1 MNLKQKTAQFIE
13 NVKQLKGD
21 PHYIAAGM
29 SIGIF
34 IGITPTFPFHTI
46 LALALAYAFRASK
59 AAAAIGVWIG
69 NPLTMPFLYLGSYKA
84 GSIIL
89 GTSIP
94 FDMKYT
100 TFTELTKLGL
110 KATIALMTG
119 GIVIGIPFCRS
130 LVFDNPPPG
139 KKIPLQKKA
148 LKSQS
153 GKICFMTSPRTLL
166 SAYNLS
172 PKKQFGQN
180 FLSDPSTAEMIVS
193 RSGILKEDIVL
204 EIGAGLGALTVPI
217 AMAVNTV
224 YAVEKD
230 RNLLPPLQS
239 ELLAKNIDNVRIV
252 NENILEVDIES
263 IAAKHGR
270 KIAVMGNLPYNI
282 SSQILIK
289 LIIQRIFVS
298 RAILMFQKEL
308 SERICAKPG
317 GKDYGRISVMLQYC
331 SDIRKIADIKA
342 SLFFPKPRIDSQIIE
357 IRFKEVRPFRQIMRT
372 FFSA

>member
-1 MNLKQKTAQFIE
+1 
-13 NVKQLKGD
+13 
-21 PHYIAAGM
+21 
-29 SIGIF
+29 
-34 IGITPTFPFHTI
+34 
-46 LALALAYAFRASK
+46 
-59 AAAAIGVWIG
+59 
-69 NPLTMPFLYLGSYKA
+69 
-84 GSIIL
+84 
-89 GTSIP
+89 
-94 FDMKYT
+94 
-100 TFTELTKLGL
+100 
-110 KATIALMTG
+110 
-119 GIVIGIPFCRS
+119 
-130 LVFDNPPPG
+130 
-139 KKIPLQKKA
+139 
-148 LKSQS
+148 
-153 GKICFMTSPRTLL
+153 MTSPRTLL

-252 NENILEVDIES
+252 NENILDVDIES
-263 IAAKHGR
+263 IAAKYGR

-289 LIIQRIFVS
+289 LIIQRLFVS

-331 SDIRKIADIKA
+331 SDISKIADIKA
-342 SLFFPKPRIDSQIIE
+342 SLFFPKPGIDSQIIE
-357 IRFKEVRPFRQIMRT
+357 IRFKEIPAFPADNENFLFSVIKAAFGKRRKTLKNSLSRSGLGIDAQTAVSALNRAGIDPVRRAETLTVEEFVKLSNVIYEKHRVEKTGKPL
-372 FFSA
+372 